1 MLNTIILMG
10 RLTADPEL
18 KTTSTGVEVC
28 SFRIAVDRKFQKQGE
43 EKQADFIPVTVWRQG
58 AVFVNKYFHKGSMI
72 AVEGSLQSR
81 HYEDKDGNKRTT
93 YDVVADRV
101 SFCGSKNESA
111 PSGYNGGDNGTTGG
125 ETNPNGAMDI
135 AADDDLPF

>member
-1 MLNTIILMG
+1 MLNTVILMG

-18 KTTSTGVEVC
+18 KTTSSGVEVC

-81 HYEDKDGNKRTT
+81 QYEDKDGNKRTA
-93 YDVVADRV
+93 YEVLADRV
-101 SFCGSKNESA
+101 SFCGSKSESGA
-111 PSGYNGGDNGTTGG
+111 NGYNGGDNGATGG
-125 ETNPNGAMDI
+125 ETNPNGAIDA

>member
-1 MLNTIILMG
+1 MLNTVILMG
-10 RLTADPEL
+10 RLTSDPEL

-28 SFRIAVDRKFQKQGE
+28 SFRVAVDRKFQKQGE

-58 AVFVNKYFHKGSMI
+58 AAFVNKYFHKGSMI

-81 HYEDKDGNKRTT
+81 QYEDKDGNKRTA

-101 SFCGSKNESA
+101 SFCGSKNESGA
-111 PSGYNGGDNGTTGG
+111 NGYTGGGNATTGG
-125 ETNPNGAMDI
+125 GTNPNGSMDD